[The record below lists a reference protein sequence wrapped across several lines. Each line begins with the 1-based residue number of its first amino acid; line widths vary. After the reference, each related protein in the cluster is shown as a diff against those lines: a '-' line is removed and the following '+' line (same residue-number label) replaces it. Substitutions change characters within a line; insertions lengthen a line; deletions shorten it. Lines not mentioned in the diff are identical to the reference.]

1 MIKFL
6 LNGILRDKSR
16 SVLPVIIVSIGV
28 MLTVLLSGYMAGV
41 FGDVVTQSAKF
52 DTGHVKIMSK
62 AYAENIDQLPN
73 DLALLG
79 INEVIAPL
87 QEAYPDMDWVKRIK
101 FGGLLDVL
109 DEEGESKGQGPVT
122 GMSFEIYSG
131 NDSELKRMN
140 FEDALVEGSI
150 PAAKNEA
157 LLGVK
162 FADQLGLKL
171 GDEMT
176 FIGSTM
182 NGSMAFTVFKLVGT
196 VRFGTAVMDEGAMI
210 IDVADAQHLLDMEN
224 GTSEILGYL
233 DNDVYDEEAT
243 LEISKVFN
251 ARYADSKDEFAP
263 IMIPLKKQGELEE
276 LITLAD
282 SMSALLIAIFIF
294 AMSIVLW
301 NTGLLAGLR
310 RYKEFGIRLSLGE
323 TKGHI
328 YKTFIGE
335 AILIGIIGSIIGTII
350 GLIGIYYLQEV
361 GIDISSM
368 MDQIDAG
375 FMMPSVM
382 RGKVTPNLF
391 YIGFIPGL
399 FAMVLGNMLSGM
411 GIYKR
416 QTASLMKE
424 LEV

>member
-6 LNGILRDKSR
+6 ISGILRDKSR
-16 SVLPVIIVSIGV
+16 SVLPIIIVSIGV
-28 MLTVLLSGYMAGV
+28 MLTVLLSGYLAGV
-41 FGDVVTQSAKF
+41 FGDIATQSAKF

-62 AYAENIDQLPN
+62 SYAENIDQLPN

-79 INEVIAPL
+79 VDELINSLE
-87 QEAYPDMDWVKRIK
+87 ERYPDMDWVKRIK

-109 DEEGESKGQGPVT
+109 DANGESKGQGPVT

-131 NDSELKRMN
+131 EGSELERMN
-140 FEDALVEGSI
+140 FDDALVEGQI
-150 PAAKNEA
+150 PKAKNEV

-162 FADQLGLKL
+162 FAEQLGLKL

-176 FIGSTM
+176 FVGSTM
-182 NGSMAFTVFKLVGT
+182 NGSMTFSVYQLVGT
-196 VRFGTAVMDEGAMI
+196 VKFGVKVMDEGAMI
-210 IDVADAQHLLDMEN
+210 VDVEDAQRALDME
-224 GTSEILGYL
+224 GGSSEILGFL
-233 DNDVYDEEAT
+233 RNDVFDEE
-243 LEISKVFN
+243 ESMQISDAFN
-251 ARYADSKDEFAP
+251 AKYTDSKDEFAP
-263 IMIPLKKQGELEE
+263 VMIPLQKQGDLEV
-276 LITLAD
+276 LMATAK
-282 SMSALLIAIFIF
+282 SMSGLLIGMFIF

-323 TKGHI
+323 TKSHI

-335 AILIGIIGSIIGTII
+335 AIVIGIIGSVIGTII

-361 GIDISSM
+361 GIDISAMTDDLDS
-368 MDQIDAG
+368 G
-375 FMMPSVM
+375 FMIPSVL

-399 FAMVLGNMLSGM
+399 FAMVFGNMLSGI